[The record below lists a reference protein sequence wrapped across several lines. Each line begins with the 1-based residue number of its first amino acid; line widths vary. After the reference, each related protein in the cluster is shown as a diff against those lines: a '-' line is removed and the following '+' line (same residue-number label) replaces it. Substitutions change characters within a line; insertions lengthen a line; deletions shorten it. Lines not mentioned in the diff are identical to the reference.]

1 MAVNKVE
8 FGGNTLIDLT
18 GDTLE
23 SAEQLMKGIV
33 AHCKD
38 GSVVEGTL
46 EADSGG
52 TLTVTAPAGV
62 TVTASTNKPI
72 TTGAQLFNVND
83 QRWFSAN
90 CNVTTNDII
99 EINADNSDGTGTIW
113 VNFYTNASDLLKTS
127 TDYAIVTEVLECEFT
142 GRHVLYSTTSY
153 QDENSGQFAVDT
165 RHDNVTAGVYVDN
178 ARTRGSFDGCTA
190 MCRGLVELPSGSSIS
205 AKIRIS
211 VINDTSVT
219 AETFVYREFMGG
231 VYYEKYT
238 KTKTASSDGIAVF
251 KGLSAGDWTIT
262 ITDGTQTS
270 TKTVTI
276 TTDYSVLISFNA
288 IPEFTYTGDYEI
300 VNDADE
306 PITTSQGNWKICF
319 LTSGVLKFTALNGA
333 ENGIDLFLVGGGGA
347 GGNGGDTG
355 TYKTGAGGGG
365 GYTRTEKS
373 VTVAVNTD
381 YTVSIGAG
389 GEKNS
394 TTLGNNGNPGG
405 DTSAFGFTAAG
416 GHGAAGY
423 NSAAG
428 KIAGGDGGSGG
439 GGVGGNGGSDGAD
452 CSGGNHGAGQGTT
465 TREFGS
471 PEGTLFAGGGGGSNG
486 GKGGDGGGGDGAESG
501 ADKSGTN
508 GDANTGGG
516 GGGGSYHTTSGN
528 GLGGSGGSGIVIIR
542 NHREAV
548 TA

>member
-178 ARTRGSFDGCTA
+178 ARTRGSFDGCTV

-238 KTKTASSDGIAVF
+238 KTNISDSDGIAVF

-300 VNDADE
+300 VNDSDE
-306 PITTSQGNWKICF
+306 PITTSQGNWKIRF
-319 LTSGVLKFTALNGA
+319 LTSGVLTFTALNGA
-333 ENGIDLFLVGGGGA
+333 EGGIDVFLV
-347 GGNGGDTG
+347 
-355 TYKTGAGGGG
+355 GAGGG
-365 GYTRTEKS
+365 
-373 VTVAVNTD
+373 
-381 YTVSIGAG
+381 
-389 GEKNS
+389 
-394 TTLGNNGNPGG
+394 
-405 DTSAFGFTAAG
+405 
-416 GHGAAGY
+416 
-423 NSAAG
+423 SAAN
-428 KIAGGDGGSGG
+428 DTCGGSGG
-439 GGVGGNGGSDGAD
+439 GYTKTAKAITVEVGVKYTITVGAGVKGGNGGNTTAFSVTANGGKGATSSTGANGG
-452 CSGGNHGAGQGTT
+452 SGGGAGWSGTETGSAGASNGGSASKGSFYNGGTGQGTT
-465 TREFGS
+465 TREFADS
-471 PEGTLFAGGGGGSNG
+471 SGTLYSGGGGGASSSSTTVL
-486 GKGGDGGGGDGAESG
+486 KGGNGGGGDTN
-501 ADKSGTN
+501 KNGT
-508 GDANTGGG
+508 ANTGGG
-516 GGGGSYHTTSGN
+516 GGAPRNGSATT
-528 GLGGSGGSGIVIIR
+528 GGSGIVIIR

>member
-1 MAVNKVE
+1 MGMAFLYGN
-8 FGGNTLIDLT
+8 GG
-18 GDTLE
+18 GG
-23 SAEQLMKGIV
+23 SA
-33 AHCKD
+33 
-38 GSVVEGTL
+38 
-46 EADSGG
+46 SGVG
-52 TLTVTAPAGV
+52 GMLTVTAPAGV

-83 QRWFSAN
+83 QRLFSAN

-127 TDYAIVTEVLECEFT
+127 TNYAIVTEVLECEFT

-262 ITDGTQTS
+262 ITDGTQTP

-306 PITTSQGNWKICF
+306 PIATSQGNWKIRF
-319 LTSGVLKFTALNGA
+319 LTSGNLKFTALNGA
-333 ENGIDLFLVGGGGA
+333 EAGIDVFLVGGGGSGA
-347 GGNGGDTG
+347 NGCEESDG
-355 TYKTGAGGGG
+355 TYRLTYGGGG
-365 GYTRTEKS
+365 GYTN
-373 VTVAVNTD
+373 TVRGVRISTNTD
-381 YTVSIGAG
+381 YAITVGAG
-389 GEKNS
+389 GAS
-394 TTLGNNGNPGG
+394 ASSISQSGYNGGS
-405 DTSAFGFTAAG
+405 TSAFGATANGGEGAVGFTG
-416 GHGAAGY
+416 SLQTGHGG
-423 NSAAG
+423 N
-428 KIAGGDGGSGG
+428 GGSGG
-439 GGVGGNGGSDGAD
+439 GGSGGSGGSDGGNG
-452 CSGGNHGAGQGTT
+452 SGDNVGTGQGAT
-465 TREFGS
+465 TREFGEAGGNLYS
-471 PEGTLFAGGGGGSNG
+471 GGGGGAVNGAGGAGGGGAGCPTASGSNG
-486 GKGGDGGGGDGAESG
+486 VDG
-501 ADKSGTN
+501 T
-508 GDANTGGG
+508 ANTGGG
-516 GGGGSYHTTSGN
+516 GGAGSRLGYPYTHSGA
-528 GLGGSGGSGIVIIR
+528 GGSGIVIIR
-542 NHREAV
+542 NKR
-548 TA
+548 